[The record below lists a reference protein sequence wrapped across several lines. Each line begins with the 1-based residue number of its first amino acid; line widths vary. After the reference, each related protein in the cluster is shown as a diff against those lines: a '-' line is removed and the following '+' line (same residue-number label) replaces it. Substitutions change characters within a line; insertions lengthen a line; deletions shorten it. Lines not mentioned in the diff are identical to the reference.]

1 MFENFKTIKIKGG
14 CFDSETELE
23 LFKKDA
29 LSVIYGRN
37 GSGKTTIAN
46 CIGELAKSDEE
57 KSVDFSVTSPATIS
71 IDKKNSIFI
80 FNEDFVREQVRV
92 ENDGIHTIVMLGEQV
107 ELDKQIAKKKED
119 LTKLE
124 EELNQLNEIQ
134 KKYDDAKEYIS
145 PLYYFNQIRDAL
157 RTDGGWADI
166 DRDVKGHAVK
176 SRITEDLINALLNL
190 EEPTENYDT
199 LRNRVRDNLNL
210 YRESEDAQELTWIKG
225 LVLLPDSLEQLIEL
239 LMKPLDKPKLT
250 EREHRLLTLLT
261 QHPEHST
268 EETKRMLA
276 ENWSFCPMC
285 LREITEIDKATIAQT
300 LTHILNKKA
309 KQYED
314 LLRTELNKF
323 AIIESSLPVFKG
335 SLNEPELKMA
345 QTALSNLNQIL
356 HRVLQKINQR
366 KNDIYTSLKEPFSK
380 EECIAYREAVIT
392 WVKALDV
399 LEECVKRFN
408 DSVNKRNKLSKQ
420 IRTENNLLAR
430 KQHSTLLQNFKQ
442 AKEKSAKNQELLI
455 DKREAHE
462 SIQSEIRCLKAQKE
476 RTDIALD
483 YINHELQY
491 VFYSKRKVTLE
502 PGEGCYKLKINGKA
516 VKPKKISVGERNVL
530 GLCYFFAK
538 LFGGKTEATKYSS
551 EYLIVIDD
559 PVSSFDYGNR
569 VGVMSLLRFQF
580 GNILKGNVNSRI
592 LVLSHDLHSIFDL
605 LKIRGEVIQG
615 KAGDRSFMELTKNK
629 LEIKNFRNEYKKLIE
644 CVYSYAVDTNKND
657 PDEILEIGIGNIMRR
672 MLEAFSSF
680 CYNVSFENMLRKE
693 DILLS
698 IPETKRSYY
707 GNFMYRLT
715 LNTESHMEESVYTLN
730 SITSFFTRE
739 EKIQTAKS
747 VLLFLLYI
755 NKSHLKAYLNDEQL
769 TQIEKWKIDEDDW
782 IK

>member
-250 EREHRLLTLLT
+250 EREHRLLALLT

-715 LNTESHMEESVYTLN
+715 LNTESHMEESAYTLN

>member
-124 EELNQLNEIQ
+124 EDLNQLNEKQ

-157 RTDGGWADI
+157 RADGGWADI

-210 YRESEDAQELTWIKG
+210 FRESEDAQELTWIKG

-250 EREHRLLTLLT
+250 EREHRLLALLT

-314 LLRTELNKF
+314 LLRTELNNF
-323 AIIESSLPVFKG
+323 AIIDSSLPVFKG

-455 DKREAHE
+455 AKSKVYE

-538 LFGGKTEATKYSS
+538 LFGGKTEATKYTS

-580 GNILKGNVNSRI
+580 GNILKGNINSRI

-605 LKIRGEVIQG
+605 LKIRSEVIQG

-629 LEIKNFRNEYKKLIE
+629 LEIKHLSNEYKKLIE

-657 PDEILEIGIGNIMRR
+657 PDETLEIGIGNIMRR

-680 CYNVSFENMLRKE
+680 CYNDSFENMLRKD

-698 IPETKRSYY
+698 IPETKRIYY

-715 LNTESHMEESVYTLN
+715 LNTESHMAENVYTLN
-730 SITSFFTRE
+730 SITSCFTRE
-739 EKIQTAKS
+739 EKVQTAKS

>member
-250 EREHRLLTLLT
+250 EREHRLLALLT

-323 AIIESSLPVFKG
+323 ALIESSLPVFKG

>member
-250 EREHRLLTLLT
+250 EREHRLLALLT

-276 ENWSFCPMC
+276 ENWPFCPMC

>member
-124 EELNQLNEIQ
+124 EDLNQLNEKQ

-157 RTDGGWADI
+157 RADGGWADI

-250 EREHRLLTLLT
+250 EREHRLLALLT

-314 LLRTELNKF
+314 LLRTELNNF
-323 AIIESSLPVFKG
+323 AIIDSSLPVFKG

-442 AKEKSAKNQELLI
+442 AKEKSAKNQERLI
-455 DKREAHE
+455 
-462 SIQSEIRCLKAQKE
+462 IIPGPQMQLKLYTAS
-476 RTDIALD
+476 
-483 YINHELQY
+483 H
-491 VFYSKRKVTLE
+491 
-502 PGEGCYKLKINGKA
+502 
-516 VKPKKISVGERNVL
+516 
-530 GLCYFFAK
+530 
-538 LFGGKTEATKYSS
+538 
-551 EYLIVIDD
+551 
-559 PVSSFDYGNR
+559 
-569 VGVMSLLRFQF
+569 FQ
-580 GNILKGNVNSRI
+580 
-592 LVLSHDLHSIFDL
+592 
-605 LKIRGEVIQG
+605 
-615 KAGDRSFMELTKNK
+615 
-629 LEIKNFRNEYKKLIE
+629 
-644 CVYSYAVDTNKND
+644 
-657 PDEILEIGIGNIMRR
+657 
-672 MLEAFSSF
+672 
-680 CYNVSFENMLRKE
+680 
-693 DILLS
+693 
-698 IPETKRSYY
+698 
-707 GNFMYRLT
+707 
-715 LNTESHMEESVYTLN
+715 
-730 SITSFFTRE
+730 
-739 EKIQTAKS
+739 
-747 VLLFLLYI
+747 
-755 NKSHLKAYLNDEQL
+755 
-769 TQIEKWKIDEDDW
+769 
-782 IK
+782 

>member
-250 EREHRLLTLLT
+250 EREHRLLALLT

-323 AIIESSLPVFKG
+323 AIIELSLPVFKG

>member
-225 LVLLPDSLEQLIEL
+225 FVLLPDSLEQLIEL

-250 EREHRLLTLLT
+250 EREHRLLALLT

>member
-1 MFENFKTIKIKGG
+1 
-14 CFDSETELE
+14 
-23 LFKKDA
+23 
-29 LSVIYGRN
+29 
-37 GSGKTTIAN
+37 
-46 CIGELAKSDEE
+46 
-57 KSVDFSVTSPATIS
+57 
-71 IDKKNSIFI
+71 
-80 FNEDFVREQVRV
+80 
-92 ENDGIHTIVMLGEQV
+92 
-107 ELDKQIAKKKED
+107 
-119 LTKLE
+119 
-124 EELNQLNEIQ
+124 
-134 KKYDDAKEYIS
+134 
-145 PLYYFNQIRDAL
+145 
-157 RTDGGWADI
+157 
-166 DRDVKGHAVK
+166 
-176 SRITEDLINALLNL
+176 
-190 EEPTENYDT
+190 
-199 LRNRVRDNLNL
+199 
-210 YRESEDAQELTWIKG
+210 
-225 LVLLPDSLEQLIEL
+225 
-239 LMKPLDKPKLT
+239 MKPLDKPKLT
-250 EREHRLLTLLT
+250 EREHRLLALLT

-323 AIIESSLPVFKG
+323 DIIESSLPVFKG

>member
-157 RTDGGWADI
+157 RADGGWADI

-250 EREHRLLTLLT
+250 EREHRLLALLT

-285 LREITEIDKATIAQT
+285 LREITEIDKATIVQT

-455 DKREAHE
+455 DKREARE

-629 LEIKNFRNEYKKLIE
+629 LEIKIFRNEYKKLIE

>member
-199 LRNRVRDNLNL
+199 LRNRVMDNLNL

-250 EREHRLLTLLT
+250 EREHRLLALLT

>member
-250 EREHRLLTLLT
+250 EREHRLLALLT

-629 LEIKNFRNEYKKLIE
+629 LEIKNFRNEYKKMIE

>member
-250 EREHRLLTLLT
+250 EREHRLLALLT

-644 CVYSYAVDTNKND
+644 CVYSYAVDTNKSD

>member
-107 ELDKQIAKKKED
+107 ELDRQIAKKKED

-250 EREHRLLTLLT
+250 EREHRLLALLT

>member
-250 EREHRLLTLLT
+250 EREHRLLALLT

-309 KQYED
+309 K
-314 LLRTELNKF
+314 
-323 AIIESSLPVFKG
+323 
-335 SLNEPELKMA
+335 
-345 QTALSNLNQIL
+345 
-356 HRVLQKINQR
+356 
-366 KNDIYTSLKEPFSK
+366 
-380 EECIAYREAVIT
+380 
-392 WVKALDV
+392 
-399 LEECVKRFN
+399 
-408 DSVNKRNKLSKQ
+408 
-420 IRTENNLLAR
+420 
-430 KQHSTLLQNFKQ
+430 
-442 AKEKSAKNQELLI
+442 
-455 DKREAHE
+455 
-462 SIQSEIRCLKAQKE
+462 
-476 RTDIALD
+476 
-483 YINHELQY
+483 
-491 VFYSKRKVTLE
+491 
-502 PGEGCYKLKINGKA
+502 
-516 VKPKKISVGERNVL
+516 
-530 GLCYFFAK
+530 
-538 LFGGKTEATKYSS
+538 
-551 EYLIVIDD
+551 
-559 PVSSFDYGNR
+559 
-569 VGVMSLLRFQF
+569 
-580 GNILKGNVNSRI
+580 
-592 LVLSHDLHSIFDL
+592 
-605 LKIRGEVIQG
+605 
-615 KAGDRSFMELTKNK
+615 
-629 LEIKNFRNEYKKLIE
+629 
-644 CVYSYAVDTNKND
+644 
-657 PDEILEIGIGNIMRR
+657 
-672 MLEAFSSF
+672 
-680 CYNVSFENMLRKE
+680 
-693 DILLS
+693 
-698 IPETKRSYY
+698 
-707 GNFMYRLT
+707 
-715 LNTESHMEESVYTLN
+715 
-730 SITSFFTRE
+730 
-739 EKIQTAKS
+739 
-747 VLLFLLYI
+747 
-755 NKSHLKAYLNDEQL
+755 
-769 TQIEKWKIDEDDW
+769 
-782 IK
+782 

>member
-250 EREHRLLTLLT
+250 EREHRLLALLT

-455 DKREAHE
+455 DKKEAHE

>member
-46 CIGELAKSDEE
+46 CIGESAKSDEE

-250 EREHRLLTLLT
+250 EREHRLLALLT

-455 DKREAHE
+455 DKKEAHE

-605 LKIRGEVIQG
+605 LKIRSEVIQG

>member
-1 MFENFKTIKIKGG
+1 M
-14 CFDSETELE
+14 
-23 LFKKDA
+23 
-29 LSVIYGRN
+29 IYGRN

-250 EREHRLLTLLT
+250 EREHRLLALLT